1 MPLKNYFTFF
11 IFFGVTWCR
20 HRNPDFL
27 GFWVWVWVFRTQT
40 QTHTQKPRKPKNPNL
55 NPNPKTHFFQK
66 ETQK

>member
-1 MPLKNYFTFF
+1 MEK
-11 IFFGVTWCR
+11 IFARAICLVIR

-40 QTHTQKPRKPKNPNL
+40 QTHTQKPKKPKNPNL
-55 NPNPKTHFFQK
+55 NPNPKTQFFKK